1 MQRQKERKEAMMN
14 KCLNCGV
21 IFQKPKQIEVPDHT
35 GHIDLIIDVCPMC
48 NSNNIQPYIPAHAPT
63 PVPPKI
69 TSSLK
74 TKIGNVFKVVQ
85 SVNTLLDAAD
95 IRHLERMKDLY
106 IKTCSEQK
114 QATSDIDL
122 IRHYSALIQYAED
135 FHQKII
141 IYSKHGNNNKS

>member
-1 MQRQKERKEAMMN
+1 MQRQKERKEAIMN

-21 IFQKPKQIEVPDHT
+21 IFQKPKKLEVPDYT

-48 NSNNIQPYIPAHAPT
+48 NSNNIQPT
-63 PVPPKI
+63 
-69 TSSLK
+69 TSATNIS
-74 TKIGNVFKVVQ
+74 
-85 SVNTLLDAAD
+85 LDAAD

-114 QATSDIDL
+114 QATTDIEL

-135 FHQKII
+135 FHEKII
-141 IYSKHGNNNKS
+141 IYSKHGSNNKS